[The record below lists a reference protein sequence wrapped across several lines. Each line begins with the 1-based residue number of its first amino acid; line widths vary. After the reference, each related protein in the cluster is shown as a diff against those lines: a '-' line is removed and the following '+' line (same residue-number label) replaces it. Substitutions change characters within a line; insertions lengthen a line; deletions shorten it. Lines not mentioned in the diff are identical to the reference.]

1 MRRIL
6 SAILAV
12 TAAALILPSQAEA
25 RAKIGTLTCN
35 LSPTVGMIVGSSQRA
50 ACVFTPNG
58 PGKRERYRADIG
70 RLGLDLGV
78 VSGGRLVWAVFAD
91 YVGPRKGALRGSYVG
106 AAGDA
111 SIGVG
116 LGANVLVG
124 GFNRSVALQ
133 PVSFK
138 AQSGLNIAVGVAR
151 LTLY

>member
-1 MRRIL
+1 MRRVF
-6 SAILAV
+6 SALLAIA
-12 TAAALILPSQAEA
+12 TAALLLPSQAEA
-25 RAKIGTLTCN
+25 RAKVGTLTCN
-35 LSPTVGMIVGSSQRA
+35 LSPTVGMVIGSRQA
-50 ACVFTPNG
+50 ANCVFTPSHY
-58 PGKRERYRADIG
+58 GKRERYRGDIG

-78 VSGGRLVWAVFAD
+78 TNGGRLVWAVFSD
-91 YVGPRKGALRGSYVG
+91 FVGPRKGALRGTYVG

-124 GFNRSVALQ
+124 GSNRSIALQ

-138 AQSGLNIAVGVAR
+138 AQSGLNVAVGVAR

>member
-1 MRRIL
+1 MRRIF
-6 SAILAV
+6 SALLAIA
-12 TAAALILPSQAEA
+12 AAALLLPSPAEA
-25 RAKIGTLTCN
+25 RVKVGTLTCN
-35 LSPTVGMIVGSSQRA
+35 LSSSVGMVIGSRQA
-50 ACVFTPNG
+50 ANCVFTPSHY
-58 PGKRERYRADIG
+58 GKRERYRGDIG
-70 RLGLDLGV
+70 RLGLDLGATH
-78 VSGGRLVWAVFAD
+78 GGRLVWGVFAS
-91 YVGPRKGALRGSYVG
+91 VAGPRPGALRGTYVG

-124 GFNRSVALQ
+124 GSNRSFALQ